1 MSAVVGEQR
10 TYASRLEAL
19 RAAKAEQTAEKQ
31 RVRGAM
37 NFDDHGIVLPPESLR
52 QPVRTIS
59 SSGVEFTDIL
69 INSFHPNANHP
80 SGGFFGARACGE
92 NFRALLDEHPVY
104 IDPMSSLAGAYMVNF
119 TSYRKPGWNP
129 EFDRSELDAAHARY
143 QIVSGI
149 GAMQHMCQD
158 MQIGLDL
165 GWDGLLEKVRHYR
178 GLNGDT
184 DGFYDGLESVILGVQ
199 GWIRRHAEAARRM
212 AAENPED
219 AENLLEIATINEYLV
234 SGPPRTFREAC
245 QWLLW
250 YLLVARMYN
259 GSGAMGRLDVLLEPY
274 YWADFKA
281 GRLTDEEAIFH
292 IACMLVR
299 DTCYLQL
306 GGPDA
311 EGHDVTGPVSFLV
324 LEAAHRLKIPVNVG
338 VCVGESVDP
347 GLLRRGVEILVE
359 DRCGVPKF
367 LGVDN
372 TTAGFARNGFPVELA
387 RQRAYS
393 GCHWSCLPGREY
405 AIMDIIKIN
414 LAAVLDVALREMM
427 AGGGRLGI
435 AELWESF
442 QTHLRKAVSITAA
455 GIDFHYRHMH
465 EVFPELVLDVLSH
478 GPIEKGLDASHG
490 GVDFYT
496 FGVDGAALATVADSF
511 AAIEL
516 QIEERHKL
524 TWTDLLACL
533 DSNWMAGGGERS
545 RLLMKS
551 IPRYGAGGTRADEWA
566 QRVATFFAEAVKE
579 KPTPD
584 GHMMLP
590 GLFSWA
596 SAIILGNKLGATPN
610 GRHAGEPI
618 SHGANPDPGF
628 RQDGALTALAAAVA
642 NVQPSYGNT
651 APLQLDLDPCT
662 SDSPTDVNNIMSLI
676 RGHFDLG
683 GTQINANILDR
694 QQVLEAHSDP
704 SRFPDLVVR
713 VTGFSAYF
721 ASLSP
726 DLRQLVVDRIIAAN

>member
-1 MSAVVGEQR
+1 
-10 TYASRLEAL
+10 L

-69 INSFHPNANHP
+69 INSFRPKANHP

-165 GWDGLLEKVRHYR
+165 GWGGLLEKVRHCR

-184 DGFYDGLESVILGVQ
+184 GGFYDGLESVILGVQ
-199 GWIRRHAEAARRM
+199 GWIRRHAEVARRM
-212 AAENPED
+212 AAENPVD
-219 AENLLEIATINEYLV
+219 AENLLEIAAINEHLV
-234 SGPPRTFREAC
+234 SGAPRTFRETC

-274 YWADFKA
+274 YRADLKA

-311 EGHDVTGPVSFLV
+311 EGHDVTGPVSFFV
-324 LEAAHRLKIPVNVG
+324 LEAAHRLKIPANVG
-338 VCVGESVDP
+338 GCVGESVEP

-372 TTAGFARNGFPVELA
+372 TTAGFVRNGFPVELA

-427 AGGGRLGI
+427 AGGGCVGI

-442 QTHLRKAVSITAA
+442 QKHLRKAMSITAA

-465 EVFPELVLDVLSH
+465 EVFPELVLDLLSY
-478 GPIEKGLDASHG
+478 GPVEKGLDASHG
-490 GVDFYT
+490 GVEFYT

-516 QIEERHKL
+516 QIEERHKM
-524 TWTDLLACL
+524 TWTDLLTCL
-533 DSNWMAGGGERS
+533 DSNWTAGGGERS

-566 QRVATFFAEAVKE
+566 QRVAAFFAEAVKE

-628 RQDGALTALAAAVA
+628 RQDGALTALATAVA
-642 NVQPSYGNT
+642 SVQPSYGNT

-694 QQVLEAHSDP
+694 QQVLEAHRDP
-704 SRFPDLVVR
+704 SRFPDLIVR